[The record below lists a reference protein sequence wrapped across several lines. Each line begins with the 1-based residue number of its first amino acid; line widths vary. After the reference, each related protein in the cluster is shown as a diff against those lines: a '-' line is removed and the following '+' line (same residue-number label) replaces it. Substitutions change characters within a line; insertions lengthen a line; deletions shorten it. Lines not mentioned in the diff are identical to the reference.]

1 MTDEAIRWT
10 VIVSRDT
17 DVAVRTHLAQR
28 GMKKGDLSRFIED
41 AVRRRVFEQTVAD
54 VKARYRD
61 VDPATLEEDI
71 ENALRDARAERFG
84 DPPPRQ

>member
-28 GMKKGDLSRFIED
+28 GLKKGDLSRFIED

-54 VKARYRD
+54 VKARHAD
-61 VDPATLEEDI
+61 VDPATLDEDI
-71 ENALRDARAERFG
+71 EAALRAVRAERFG
-84 DPPPRQ
+84 DPPPHP

>member
-1 MTDEAIRWT
+1 MTEASIRWT

-17 DVAVRTHLAQR
+17 DMAVRTHLAQR

-54 VKARYRD
+54 VKSRHRD

-71 ENALRDARAERFG
+71 ENALREVRAERFG
-84 DPPPRQ
+84 DPPLQP